1 MTVFGLVSS
10 GSLMARPAHIHT
22 QQIVTVAREL
32 FLEHGTTLST
42 AVIAQHLGISEGS
55 IYRRF
60 PTKADLLRRAM
71 GLPDLGFCAAWHT
84 RADTGEVSENLVEMC
99 RAIVSHLREVIP
111 RLQAL
116 RQCEAWESPHSQVQ
130 PEQSPPLRVRSAL
143 IRYLDLEVAAGRVD
157 FADTELT
164 ARMLLGT
171 LAHFVFLEHLGIESH
186 DAEPLIERTV
196 TFMLRRGA
204 S

>member
-1 MTVFGLVSS
+1 MTVLGLVSS

-22 QQIVTVAREL
+22 QHIVTVAREL

-42 AVIAQHLGISEGS
+42 AAIAQHLGISEGS

-60 PTKADLLRRAM
+60 PTKADLLRHAM
-71 GLPDLGFCAAWHT
+71 GLPDLGFCASWYTLAG
-84 RADTGEVSENLVEMC
+84 TGDVSANLVEMC

-116 RQCEAWESPHSQVQ
+116 RQCEAWESPHAQS
-130 PEQSPPLRVRSAL
+130 ELSPPVRMRSAL
-143 IRYLDLEVAAGRVD
+143 IQYLDLEVAAERVN

-164 ARMLLGT
+164 ARMVLGT
-171 LAHFVFLEHLGIESH
+171 LAHFVFLEHLGIESQ

-196 TFMLRRGA
+196 AFVLCRGA